1 MKCWNSAFNVQV
13 ECNLMKLN
21 YYLCNC
27 LMGKF
32 DDLLVNKISYFN
44 YDLVMHLMGVC
55 DFWKHLHLKK
65 MNVLWM

>member
-1 MKCWNSAFNVQV
+1 
-13 ECNLMKLN
+13 MKLN